1 MAIPTLL
8 TWGRGSHIN
17 ERNNTKRDAMVQKNK
32 RMNSNRHKRNLPTGI
47 YVMEARTSE
56 QTISR
61 QFVKQ

>member
-1 MAIPTLL
+1 MLFKNSTTICVEFCKLSIPSKERIDTS
-8 TWGRGSHIN
+8 SHVPDG
-17 ERNNTKRDAMVQKNK
+17 NNLRIDM
-32 RMNSNRHKRNLPTGI
+32 